1 MRNAGGV
8 FLRGVDRRHAALF
21 GIIDRKR
28 CQLQTRDGGEMGSFM
43 SCCEGDGQHPLEVF
57 VIDSKKKEKKKKEE
71 EVWRS
76 FCAPAEGAQHTV
88 CLNPEGGL
96 M

>member
-1 MRNAGGV
+1 
-8 FLRGVDRRHAALF
+8 
-21 GIIDRKR
+21 
-28 CQLQTRDGGEMGSFM
+28 MGSFM

-57 VIDSKKKEKKKKEE
+57 VTDRKKKEEEEEE

>member
-1 MRNAGGV
+1 MRNAGGF

-57 VIDSKKKEKKKKEE
+57 VIDSKKKKKKEKGGRGVE
-71 EVWRS
+71 EFLCTSRGS
-76 FCAPAEGAQHTV
+76 PTH
-88 CLNPEGGL
+88 CLSEP
-96 M
+96 

>member
-1 MRNAGGV
+1 MRNAGG
-8 FLRGVDRRHAALF
+8 RRHAALF

-57 VIDSKKKEKKKKEE
+57 VIDSKKKKKKRKRRKRCGGVFVHQQREPNTL
-71 EVWRS
+71 S
-76 FCAPAEGAQHTV
+76 V